1 MYICM
6 AIDSINK
13 VKGKQNIRKQYLW
26 HNIPGMYKSSKID
39 KLLIMKM
46 GKSYE
51 KVFHILENAN
61 EPQSQ

>member
-1 MYICM
+1 
-6 AIDSINK
+6 
-13 VKGKQNIRKQYLW
+13 
-26 HNIPGMYKSSKID
+26 MYKSSKID